1 MAASAIAVVMQILAL
16 NTVERIS
23 GSFGNH
29 LVLVATGRMVP
40 IVPALWLFSDNF
52 WYLLVVPALD
62 GLIWTGISLS
72 AGNFLYDL

>member
-29 LVLVATGRMVP
+29 LLLVATGRMVP
-40 IVPALWLFSDNF
+40 ILPALWLFSDNF
-52 WYLLVVPALD
+52 WYLLVVPALG
-62 GLIWTGISLS
+62 GLTWTGFTLS